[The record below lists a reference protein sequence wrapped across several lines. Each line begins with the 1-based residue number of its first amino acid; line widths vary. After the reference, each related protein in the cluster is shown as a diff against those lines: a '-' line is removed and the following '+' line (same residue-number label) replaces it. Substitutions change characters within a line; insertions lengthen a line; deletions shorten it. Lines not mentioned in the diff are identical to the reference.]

1 MTYKNSFSGWKLF
14 LGLTCPEVQE
24 NDGAF
29 WRMTEHLLCR
39 LAELFWLGWWL
50 TPFFLAEMLIH
61 SLVKSTRIVF
71 CVSFENEKLTRF
83 PSYLNE
89 VAATEKTLLCV
100 LSTRLRA
107 DSANQ
112 FACWRAQVF
121 KVEETRRSTWLPQAF
136 RDCLWSQ
143 CRSLSRALSA
153 REESIPV
160 WKN

>member
-1 MTYKNSFSGWKLF
+1 MTYKNSCSGWKLF

-29 WRMTEHLLCR
+29 WRMTEHLLR
-39 LAELFWLGWWL
+39 RIAELIWLGWWL

-107 DSANQ
+107 D
-112 FACWRAQVF
+112 FAIRFVCWRAQVF
-121 KVEETRRSTWLPQAF
+121 KVEETRRSTWLPQALGA
-136 RDCLWSQ
+136 CLWNLH
-143 CRSLSRALSA
+143 RSLSRALSA

-160 WKN
+160 